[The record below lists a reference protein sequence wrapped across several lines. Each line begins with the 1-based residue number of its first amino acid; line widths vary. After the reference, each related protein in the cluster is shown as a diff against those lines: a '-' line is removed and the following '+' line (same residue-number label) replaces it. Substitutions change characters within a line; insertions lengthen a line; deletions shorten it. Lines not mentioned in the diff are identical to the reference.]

1 MGYLIE
7 QGTPSELV
15 KFETLIKASDM
26 QQLNTAPYDLT
37 PTQKPGFIF
46 SPVSA
51 YIQVNGTTQYSN
63 FLYLWIT
70 QAGVGTE
77 VSATFSRTGNN
88 ILSPGTL
95 SSFIVNIDHGTTP
108 TNKFGVRQVV
118 NRDYV
123 LEMDQDDTSGDGDG
137 LVTIYGYYLPI
148 FI

>member
-1 MGYLIE
+1 MGYIIKE
-7 QGTPSELV
+7 SSTGDLV
-15 KFETLIKASDM
+15 KFETIIRAADM
-26 QQLNTAPYDLT
+26 QQLATAPYDLT
-37 PTQKPGFIF
+37 PTQKAGFIF

-63 FLYLWIT
+63 FLHLWIT
-70 QAGVGTE
+70 QQGAGTE
-77 VSATFSRTGNN
+77 VSATFGRTANN
-88 ILSPGTL
+88 ILIPGAL

-123 LEMDQDDTSGDGDG
+123 LEMNIDDSSGDGDG
-137 LVTIYGYYLPI
+137 KVTIYGYYLPE

>member
-7 QGTPSELV
+7 PAAAAELV
-15 KFETLIKASDM
+15 KFETYIKAVDM
-26 QQLNTAPYDLT
+26 QQLATAPYTLT
-37 PTQKPGFIF
+37 PTIKAGFIF

-51 YIQVNGTTQYSN
+51 YIQVNGTTDYNS
-63 FLYLWIT
+63 FLHLWIAQQT
-70 QAGVGTE
+70 GSSKTATYGFTGT
-77 VSATFSRTGNN
+77 NN
-88 ILSPGTL
+88 LSPGALAT
-95 SSFIVNIDHGTTP
+95 FIVNIDHGTTP

-137 LVTIYGYYLPI
+137 FVTIYGYYIPV

>member
-7 QGTPSELV
+7 PAAAAELV
-15 KFETLIKASDM
+15 KFETLIKAADM
-26 QQLNTAPYDLT
+26 QQLFTAPYDLT
-37 PTQKPGFIF
+37 PTQKAGFIF

-63 FLYLWIT
+63 FLHLWIT
-70 QAGVGTE
+70 QGGVGTE
-77 VSATFSRTGNN
+77 VSATFGRTGNN

-123 LEMDQDDTSGDGDG
+123 LEMDQDDATGDGDG
-137 LVTIYGYYLPI
+137 FVTIYGYYIPV